1 MKLIRRNLALLLTIL
16 LPGSCVTGKKESLT
30 VKQATDNIVTRLYK
44 EYSEKELN
52 SMDNDA
58 ILNYITPE
66 ERTAFATQYK
76 TFDVNVPVTVSVM
89 RHVNQPIVPFW
100 LPEAGFVKTDMR
112 VKNQEYEY
120 EVWQKDF
127 EAGKVELG
135 INGFD
140 MHRVVYFVTVGAK
153 NAKDKLEITNVYP
166 DKFEMN
172 TMQKGAFMY
181 HDWNELH
188 VMEMPVQLKG
198 HKQFTTIRGRAR
210 EAHLI
215 KAFRTTEYKSSEKPD
230 QILLTWSKDP
240 KTTQN
245 IQWRT
250 STDIK
255 SGVVRYW
262 EESSSSDKYTEV
274 KGNMFEMEDR
284 LLQNDRFINR
294 HNVFVEG
301 LKPGTTYNY
310 IVGDPDTDN
319 WSEQCEFITAPGE
332 DKPFSFVW
340 FGDTHK
346 SATFGQLIDMAYEK
360 YPEAAFYT
368 VAGDNVST
376 GLYRTDWDIYF
387 NLAGNVVKN
396 RPMMPSLGNHDN
408 QDGLGTQMYLDLFAL
423 PENGPTIIEKERAY
437 SFEYS
442 NALFI
447 MLDPTAPKP
456 EQAKWLEN
464 ILKNSDAKWK
474 IAEFHFPPYSYEED
488 YPEIRKE
495 WGTLFDKYHVDMVF
509 SGHTHYFMRSKP
521 MYNQKPVAST
531 KEGTIYMISAA
542 VDSRDHER
550 PDREWVDVRFS
561 GKALYQVIEI
571 DGDKLVQ
578 KAYNV
583 DGELKDKFVITK

>member
-1 MKLIRRNLALLLTIL
+1 
-16 LPGSCVTGKKESLT
+16 
-30 VKQATDNIVTRLYK
+30 
-44 EYSEKELN
+44 
-52 SMDNDA
+52 
-58 ILNYITPE
+58 
-66 ERTAFATQYK
+66 
-76 TFDVNVPVTVSVM
+76 
-89 RHVNQPIVPFW
+89 
-100 LPEAGFVKTDMR
+100 MR

-127 EAGKVELG
+127 EPGKVELG

-153 NAKDKLEITNVYP
+153 NSSDKLEVSNIFP

-172 TMQKGAFMY
+172 TMKVGAFMY
-181 HDWNELH
+181 HDWDELE
-188 VMEMPVQLKG
+188 VMEMPEQLKG

-215 KAFRTTEYKSSEKPD
+215 KAFRTTPYKSSEKPD
-230 QILLTWSKDP
+230 QILLTWSKNP

-250 STDIK
+250 NTSIK
-255 SGVVRYW
+255 NGVVRFW
-262 EESSSSDKYTEV
+262 EEGSSSDKYKEV
-274 KGNMFEMEDR
+274 IGNMFEMEDR

-294 HNVFVEG
+294 HNVLVEG
-301 LKPGTTYNY
+301 LKPETTYKY
-310 IVGDPDTDN
+310 IVGDPTSNN
-319 WSEQCEFITAPGE
+319 WSEECEFITAPDG

-346 SATFGQLIDMAYEK
+346 SATFGQLINMAYKK
-360 YPEAAFYT
+360 YPKAAFYT

-376 GLYRTDWDIYF
+376 GLYRTDWDKYF
-387 NLAGNVVKN
+387 DLSKDVIKN

-423 PENGPTIIEKERAY
+423 PTNGPDIAEDERAY
-437 SFEYS
+437 AFEYS
-442 NALFI
+442 NTLFI
-447 MLDPTAPKP
+447 MLDPTASVKGQT
-456 EQAKWLEN
+456 EWLEN
-464 ILKNSDAKWK
+464 TLKNSNAKWK

-495 WGTLFDKYHVDMVF
+495 WGSLFDKYHVDLVF
-509 SGHTHYFMRSKP
+509 SGHTHYYMRSKP
-521 MYNQKPVAST
+521 MYNQKPVSST

-542 VDSRDHER
+542 VNSRDHER
-550 PDREWVDVRFS
+550 PEREWVDVRFS

-571 DGDKLVQ
+571 DNNKLVQ
-578 KAYNV
+578 KAYNI
-583 DGELKDKFVITK
+583 DGELRDEFVIKK